1 MACIFCGFPSHS
13 PAAMAS
19 KICPVVLQANK
30 TGFLLEFYPPRKLQL
45 GSTLQQNVVSKQENY
60 MAISF
65 FQV

>member
-1 MACIFCGFPSHS
+1 
-13 PAAMAS
+13 MAS
-19 KICPVVLQANK
+19 KICPVILQASK

-45 GSTLQQNVVSKQENY
+45 GPALQQNVISKQENY